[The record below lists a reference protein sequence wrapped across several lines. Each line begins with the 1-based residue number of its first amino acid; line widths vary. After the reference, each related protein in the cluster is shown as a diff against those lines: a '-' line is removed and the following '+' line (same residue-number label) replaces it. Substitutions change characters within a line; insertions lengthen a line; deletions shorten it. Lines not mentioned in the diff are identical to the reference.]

1 MLFRSLESR
10 ARTYLDLNCAHC
22 HRETGLGGRAGIELR
37 SGLPLDAMGIIN
49 RKAVVGLALGEGSR
63 LVVPRHPERSEL
75 LARMSRRGAG
85 QMPLLGSSLVDEE
98 GVKLIRRWIAEL
110 PLTGKKDGR

>member
-1 MLFRSLESR
+1 M
-10 ARTYLDLNCAHC
+10 
-22 HRETGLGGRAGIELR
+22 
-37 SGLPLDAMGIIN
+37 
-49 RKAVVGLALGEGSR
+49 VGLALGEGSR

-75 LARMSRRGAG
+75 LARMNRRGAG